1 MLSSAKTLML
11 MENFGESH
19 NKFQNFLK
27 IQMSIVSLLINIKYN
42 PYNCFSYYDCVGTE
56 IEVTLS
62 FLFYC
67 YHHIFPSY
75 TTKDFIREA
84 HNKLAIC

>member
-27 IQMSIVSLLINIKYN
+27 IQMSIVSLLINKYN

-56 IEVTLS
+56 INRGDIIFSILLLSSHFS
-62 FLFYC
+62 FLY
-67 YHHIFPSY
+67 
-75 TTKDFIREA
+75 
-84 HNKLAIC
+84 N